1 MFGDGIEMLSDTKLR
16 NLKPREKPYK
26 VADRDGLYVVVTPTG
41 TISFRYNY
49 RLNGRQET
57 LVLGRYGTDG
67 ITLAEARERLLAAKK
82 LVSEGKSPARQ
93 KSREM
98 QKIRDAETF
107 GTWAELWL
115 MHYPMAESTRDM
127 RRSVYER
134 DLKEP
139 FGRLKMTEISHE
151 DLRELCDKIVARGA
165 PATAVHAREVVH
177 MVYRYAL
184 DRGHRYENP
193 AELVRPTSIARFE
206 PKDRALSPQEIWLLY
221 QYLERVSTAPTIRL
235 AVKLLLL
242 TMVRKSEL
250 TEATWDEVNFTLAT
264 WTIPAERMKRKRP
277 HVVYLSRQALDIFV
291 ALKTCAGGSRYV
303 LPSRYDPDIPMS
315 KATLNQVTTLAWKAA
330 QEDGKPLGKFC
341 VHDLRRTASTLLHEA
356 GYNTDWIEKCLAHE
370 QKGVRAIYNKAE
382 YAEQRRVMLQDWA
395 DMIDRWVKGDPA
407 LWAVVPPPS
416 SPLSMLRPPSSPMP
430 LIVE

>member
-1 MFGDGIEMLSDTKLR
+1 MLSDTKLR

-57 LVLGRYGTDG
+57 LVVGRYGTDG

-115 MHYPMAESTRDM
+115 KHYPMAESTRDM

-177 MVYRYAL
+177 MVFRYAL

-242 TMVRKSEL
+242 TAVRKSEL

-315 KATLNQVTTLAWKAA
+315 KATLNQVTTLACKAA

-430 LIVE
+430 PIAE

>member
-1 MFGDGIEMLSDTKLR
+1 MLSDTKLR
-16 NLKPREKPYK
+16 NLKPQEKPYK

-82 LVSEGKSPARQ
+82 LVNEGKSPARQ

-98 QKIRDAETF
+98 QKIKDTDTF
-107 GTWAELWL
+107 GTWTELWL
-115 MHYPMAESTRDM
+115 KHYPMAESTRDM

-206 PKDRALSPQEIWLLY
+206 PKDRALSPEEIWLLY
-221 QYLERVSTAPTIRL
+221 LYLERVSTAPTIRL
-235 AVKLLLL
+235 AVKLVLL

-277 HVVYLSRQALDIFV
+277 HVVYLSHQVLDIFV

-315 KATLNQVTTLAWKAA
+315 KATLNQVTTLAYKAA
-330 QEDGKPLGKFC
+330 QKDSKPLGKFT

-416 SPLSMLRPPSSPMP
+416 SPLSTFQPPSSPML
-430 LIVE
+430 LIAR

>member
-1 MFGDGIEMLSDTKLR
+1 MFCDGIEMLSDTKLR

-67 ITLAEARERLLAAKK
+67 ITLTEARERLLAAKK

-115 MHYPMAESTRDM
+115 KHYPMAESTRDM

-330 QEDGKPLGKFC
+330 QEDGKPLGRFC

-430 LIVE
+430 LIAE

>member
-1 MFGDGIEMLSDTKLR
+1 MLSDTKLR

-115 MHYPMAESTRDM
+115 KHYPMAESTRDM

-430 LIVE
+430 LSAE